1 MKDECN
7 DLLHELGHYLHGE
20 LPPDRAHAL
29 KAHLADCPPCFESAD
44 FQAQLKE
51 IVAKKCGEEVPDGLR
66 SKVLG
71 FLQGETAP

>member
-20 LPPDRAHAL
+20 LPPDRAAAL

-51 IVAKKCGEEVPDGLR
+51 IVARKCTEEVPAGLQD
-66 SKVLG
+66 KILG
-71 FLQGETAP
+71 FLHDESAS